1 MPEYRAYAVGG
12 DGHFSG
18 YEPLEC
24 ANDEEAIKKAKILPQ
39 RHGVELW
46 SGPGLIRSIPKQS
59 ARAVT
64 HEVIEGRMGSE
75 TRIADRNLIETK

>member
-1 MPEYRAYAVGG
+1 MPEYRAYAVGD

-24 ANDEEAIKKAKILPQ
+24 ANDEEAIKKARILSQ

-46 SGPGLIRSIPKQS
+46 SGPRLVGSIPKQS

-64 HEVIEGRMGSE
+64 HEVIEGGMVPKP
-75 TRIADRNLIETK
+75 A

>member
-1 MPEYRAYAVGG
+1 MPEYRAYAVGA

-18 YEPLEC
+18 YVPLVC
-24 ANDEEAIKKAKILPQ
+24 ANDEEAATKARILAR

-46 SGPGLIRSIPKQS
+46 SGPRLVISFPRQP

-64 HEVIEGRMGSE
+64 HEIHKGRLVPKPA
-75 TRIADRNLIETK
+75 T